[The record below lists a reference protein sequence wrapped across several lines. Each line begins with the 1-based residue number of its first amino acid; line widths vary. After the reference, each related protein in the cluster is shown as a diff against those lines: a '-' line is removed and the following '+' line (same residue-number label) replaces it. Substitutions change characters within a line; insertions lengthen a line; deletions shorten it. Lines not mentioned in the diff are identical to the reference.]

1 MLSCSYS
8 KGSEHETNLTGD
20 STKTK
25 MVMDTSMSKVVKTDE
40 DWKNELTPEQYRVL
54 RQKGTE
60 NPFTGEYEKNWAT
73 GLYVC
78 AACGHPLFKSD
89 TKFDAGCGWPSFYRE
104 LAKGNIIEKKDITH
118 GMVRVEITCGK
129 CGGHL
134 GHVFDDGPEP
144 TGLRYCV
151 NSVSLK
157 FIPDGK

>member
-8 KGSEHETNLTGD
+8 KGGEPEITLTGD

-25 MVMDTSMSKVVKTDE
+25 MVMDTSMTKVAKTE
-40 DWKNELTPEQYRVL
+40 EEWKKELTEEQYRVL
-54 RQKGTE
+54 REKGTE
-60 NPFTGEYEKNWAT
+60 IPFSGEYEKNWKKGT
-73 GLYVC
+73 YVC

-104 LAKGNIIEKKDITH
+104 LAKGNIIEKKDISH
-118 GMVRVEITCGK
+118 GMIRVEITCGK

-134 GHVFDDGPEP
+134 GHVSDDGPEP

-157 FIPDGK
+157 FISDK